1 MLVKLFWQ
9 PRLTTLKKSRC
20 TFLAFLSKTWL
31 SSEIPSF
38 FSTLLKRDTFC
49 VYCLT
54 DTFRWENKD
63 DTVSTRSSFNTILKI
78 IFESAFT
85 NSSDVAE
92 KNRSNHRRCSV
103 RKGVLRNFAKFTGKH
118 LCHSLLKKKKN
129 ILDHN
134 YLSAAIVYFCIY
146 IMYFM

>member
-85 NSSDVAE
+85 NSSDFAE
-92 KNRSNHRRCSV
+92 KNRSNHRRCSI
-103 RKGVLRNFAKFTGKH
+103 RKDVLRNFAKFTGKH
-118 LCHSLLKKKKN
+118 LCHSLLKKNEK
-129 ILDHN
+129 
-134 YLSAAIVYFCIY
+134 YSGP
-146 IMYFM
+146 